1 MRHNLPMPNEQPIQR
16 WRCPAVLRAESVVFA
31 AIGVAVALVFFPLWF
46 AIPVAAVLA
55 AVYAGIAVIG
65 TSVTVDSGA
74 SLLVFRMG
82 LITRRVRLADITA
95 VLVDQAKVSIAR
107 SAGGEISLYVW
118 GNSWLDRW
126 LRAPAEATDIG
137 HAIAS
142 AVALAQDSRAATSAA
157 DTGPAD
163 RPAAARVRTSAR
175 ARSALS
181 AALLGGAG
189 VVAIVASL
197 LVRVHWQ
204 HNPAMT
210 VLAVI
215 LALVLGISGLAY
227 LLFALWILLTRSSS
241 RRPAD
246 RASTALA
253 SVPGL
258 GGLEPRK
265 GQAGRQVQPRT
276 RRGGSAAGP

>member
-16 WRCPAVLRAESVVFA
+16 WRGPAVLRVESVVFA
-31 AIGVAVALVFFPLWF
+31 AVGVAVALVFFPLWF

-55 AVYAGIAVIG
+55 AGYLGMAVAG
-65 TSVTVDSGA
+65 TSVLVDRGVG
-74 SLLVFRMG
+74 LLVFRMG
-82 LITRRVRLADITA
+82 LITRRVRLADVTA

-142 AVALAQDSRAATSAA
+142 AVALVRADESEAGDAGAAGQPPVRAGTSA
-157 DTGPAD
+157 G
-163 RPAAARVRTSAR
+163 
-175 ARSALS
+175 ARSTLA

-189 VVAIVASL
+189 LVAIVAAL
-197 LVRVHWQ
+197 LVRVHWD
-204 HNPAMT
+204 NAAMT

-215 LALVLGISGLAY
+215 LALALGISGLAY
-227 LLFALWILLTRSSS
+227 LLFALWILLTRRSAST
-241 RRPAD
+241 PAD
-246 RASTALA
+246 RASTA
-253 SVPGL
+253 
-258 GGLEPRK
+258 
-265 GQAGRQVQPRT
+265 
-276 RRGGSAAGP
+276 